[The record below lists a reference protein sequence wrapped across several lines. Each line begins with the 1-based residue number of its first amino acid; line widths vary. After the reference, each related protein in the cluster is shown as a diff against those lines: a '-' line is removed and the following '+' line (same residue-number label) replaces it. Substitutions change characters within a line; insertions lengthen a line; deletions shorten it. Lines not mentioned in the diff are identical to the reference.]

1 MRLTAGGTVA
11 TRCFGTVGYYAGG
24 YPYDNANDEKFVSAG
39 ASKIVMRAGQHYAQF
54 TVGTGNAYAHA
65 GTANAAIEMWFGLIR
80 PSWKVER
87 RCNASTR

>member
-54 TVGTGNAYAHA
+54 TVGTGNAYAQ
-65 GTANAAIEMWFGLIR
+65 GPPTPPSKCGL
-80 PSWKVER
+80 
-87 RCNASTR
+87 A